1 MKNNVSPTRSTLN
14 SRDAC
19 AALSVSRDTL
29 YAYVSRGL
37 IRAIAHPVDSRRSLY
52 DGRDI
57 EALLSRK
64 TRGRSRKA
72 VAQSTINW
80 GEPVLESKITRISD
94 GQFAYRGRNAID
106 LSRRLTLEETLSLLA
121 QLKKSKRAWDPVR
134 ADRFNRSNPFDRI
147 IQLMAHLATSSSP
160 NKGRPAAARILR
172 AAALAGA
179 DLTTDDGMDINL
191 FLARKWSTHPRAA
204 DLIRRALVL
213 CADHELNASTYA
225 ARVAAS
231 AGASLPA
238 ALLAGLATLSG
249 TGHGGLTTISG
260 AWIDAMEKTPAPRLD
275 AKAPP
280 GFGHPLYPDGDPRAA
295 ELLSQCGVS
304 AYWTRLIDTI
314 QEQTGLRPALDFSLA
329 TLERQLELPQ
339 GAGLAIFA
347 IGRIAGWSAHIFE
360 QRETGKLIRPR
371 ASV

>member
-1 MKNNVSPTRSTLN
+1 MKIDDLPTRSTLT

-19 AALSVSRDTL
+19 AALGISRDTL
-29 YAYVSRGL
+29 YAYVSRGHIL
-37 IRAIAHPVDSRRSLY
+37 AIAHPADSRRSLY

-57 EALLSRK
+57 EALLARK

-80 GEPVLESKITRISD
+80 GEPVLESKITRILD
-94 GQFAYRGRNAID
+94 GQFTYRGKNAVD
-106 LSRRLTLEETLSLLA
+106 LSRRLTLEDTLSLLA
-121 QLKKSKRAWDPVR
+121 QLKRSTRTQKTVR
-134 ADRFNRSNPFDRI
+134 ITKFKPSRPFDRI
-147 IQLMAHLATSSSP
+147 VRLMAQLATSNSP

-172 AAALAGA
+172 SAALAGA
-179 DLTTDDGMDINL
+179 DQSADDGSDIHL
-191 FLARKWSTHPRAA
+191 LLARSWSTHPRAA

-249 TGHGGLTTISG
+249 TGHGGLTTLSG
-260 AWIDAMEKTPAPRLD
+260 AWIDAVEKSAAPRPD
-275 AKAPP
+275 TKIPP

-295 ELLSQCGVS
+295 ELLSQCGLS
-304 AYWTRLIDTI
+304 AYWTRCIDTI
-314 QEQTGLRPALDFSLA
+314 HEQTGLRPGLDFSLA
-329 TLERQLELPQ
+329 TLERQLALPK
-339 GAGLAIFA
+339 GAGLAVFA
-347 IGRIAGWSAHIFE
+347 IGRIAGWSAHVFE

-371 ASV
+371 ASA